1 MPRFTYHKHRPN
13 LWEDLDL
20 NELVNAMSDFLLG
33 SGFGEP
39 ADGDNRASQEEL
51 KEAILNALM
60 TSNLL
65 PDEDLQRLFESDQTL
80 NEFLEKVIERLMQ
93 EGFIQ
98 PSQNGTGSMDESD
111 AQGEAGGAGPPVKF
125 ELSEKGTD
133 FLGYRALR
141 DLMGALGKSAMG
153 SHDTQDLATG
163 VEASGPSKP
172 YEFGDT
178 LNLDVSE
185 TLLNTIRRTRSL
197 ETDEQGGLD
206 VDYQDL
212 VVRQTEYRSS
222 CATVVMLD
230 CSHSMILYGED
241 RFTPAKK
248 VALALSHLL
257 RTQYPGDSLR
267 IVLFHDSAEEIPLS
281 MLGRVKV
288 GPHYTNTREGLRVA
302 QRILARERKDMK
314 QIVMVTDGKPT
325 ALTLDDGRIYRNPF
339 GLDPKVIG
347 LTLKEV
353 INCRRQNIMINTF
366 MLARDYELVAFVAK
380 VSELTRG
387 KAYFTSPYDLG
398 EAVLMDFL
406 KKKRNRVTH

>member
-1 MPRFTYHKHRPN
+1 M
-13 LWEDLDL
+13 ED
-20 NELVNAMSDFLLG
+20 SD
-33 SGFGEP
+33 GE
-39 ADGDNRASQEEL
+39 
-51 KEAILNALM
+51 
-60 TSNLL
+60 
-65 PDEDLQRLFESDQTL
+65 
-80 NEFLEKVIERLMQ
+80 
-93 EGFIQ
+93 
-98 PSQNGTGSMDESD
+98 
-111 AQGEAGGAGPPVKF
+111 GEAGGSGAPVRF

-141 DLMGALGKSAMG
+141 ELMGALGRSSFG

-163 VEASGPSKP
+163 VDASGPSKP

-185 TLLNTIRRTRSL
+185 TLLNTIRRTKTL
-197 ETDEQGGLD
+197 DFAEDTGLD
-206 VDYQDL
+206 VDYEDL

-257 RTQYPGDSLR
+257 RTQFPGDSLR
-267 IVLFHDSAEEIPLS
+267 VVLFHDSAEEIPLS

-339 GLDPKVIG
+339 GMDPKVIG

-406 KKKRNRVTH
+406 RKKRTVGH

>member
-20 NELVNAMSDFLLG
+20 SELVNAMSEFLLG

-39 ADGDNRASQEEL
+39 SDGENQATQDDL
-51 KEAILNALM
+51 KDAIINALM

-65 PDEDLQRLFESDQTL
+65 PDEDLQKLFSNEDTL
-80 NEFLEKVIERLMQ
+80 KEFLEKVIERLMN

-98 PSQNGTGSMDESD
+98 TAQNGTGSMEDTD
-111 AQGEAGGAGPPVKF
+111 GQGEAGGSGAPVKF

-141 DLMGALGKSAMG
+141 ELMGALGRSSFG
-153 SHDTQDLATG
+153 SHDTQDLSTG
-163 VEASGPSKP
+163 VDASGPSKP

-178 LNLDVSE
+178 MNLDVSE
-185 TLLNTIRRTRSL
+185 TLLNTIRRTRAL
-197 ETDEQGGLD
+197 EFKEGEGLD
-206 VDYQDL
+206 VGYEDL

-267 IVLFHDSAEEIPLS
+267 VVLFHDSAEEIPLS
-281 MLGRVKV
+281 LLGKVKV

-314 QIVMVTDGKPT
+314 QIVMITDGKPT

-366 MLARDYELVAFVAK
+366 MLARDYELMAFVSK

-406 KKKRNRVTH
+406 RKKRTVAH

>member
-20 NELVNAMSDFLLG
+20 SELVNAMSEFLLG

-39 ADGDNRASQEEL
+39 ADGDNQTSQQDL
-51 KEAILNALM
+51 KDAITNALM

-65 PDEDLQRLFESDQTL
+65 PDEDLQKLFSSEETL
-80 NEFLEKVIERLMQ
+80 NEFLEKVIERLMN

-98 PSQNGTGSMDESD
+98 ASRNGTGSMDDSD
-111 AQGEAGGAGPPVKF
+111 GQGETGGSGAPVKF

-141 DLMGALGKSAMG
+141 DLMGAFGRSSFG
-153 SHDTQDLATG
+153 SHDTQDLSTG
-163 VEASGPSKP
+163 VDASGPSKP

-178 LNLDVSE
+178 MNLDVSE
-185 TLLNTIRRTRSL
+185 TLLNTIRRTRAL
-197 ETDEQGGLD
+197 DVREGEGLD
-206 VDYQDL
+206 VGYEDL

-267 IVLFHDSAEEIPLS
+267 VVLFHDSAEEIPLS

-406 KKKRNRVTH
+406 RKKRTVGH

>member
-13 LWEDLDL
+13 LWDDLDL
-20 NELVNAMSDFLLG
+20 SELVNAMSEFLLG

-39 ADGDNRASQEEL
+39 ADGDNQASQQDL
-51 KEAILNALM
+51 KDAITNALM

-65 PDEDLQRLFESDQTL
+65 PDEDLQKLFSSEETL
-80 NEFLEKVIERLMQ
+80 NEFLEKVIERLMN

-98 PSQNGTGSMDESD
+98 ASNNGTGSMDD
-111 AQGEAGGAGPPVKF
+111 TDGQGETGGSGAPVKF

-141 DLMGALGKSAMG
+141 ELMGAFGRSSFG
-153 SHDTQDLATG
+153 SHDTQDLSTG
-163 VEASGPSKP
+163 VDASGPSKP

-178 LNLDVSE
+178 MNLDVSE
-185 TLLNTIRRTRSL
+185 TLLNTIRRTQALDVR
-197 ETDEQGGLD
+197 EGEGLD
-206 VDYQDL
+206 VGYDDL

-267 IVLFHDSAEEIPLS
+267 VVLFHDSAEEIPLS

-406 KKKRNRVTH
+406 RKKRTVGH

>member
-1 MPRFTYHKHRPN
+1 MPRFTYHKHRSN
-13 LWEDLDL
+13 LWDDLDL
-20 NELVNAMSDFLLG
+20 SELVNAMSEFLLG

-39 ADGDNRASQEEL
+39 ADGDNQTSQQDL
-51 KEAILNALM
+51 KDAITNALM

-65 PDEDLQRLFESDQTL
+65 PDEDLQKLFSSEETL
-80 NEFLEKVIERLMQ
+80 NEFLDKVIERLMN

-98 PSQNGTGSMDESD
+98 ASQNGTGSMDD
-111 AQGEAGGAGPPVKF
+111 TDGQGETGGSGAPVKF

-141 DLMGALGKSAMG
+141 ELMGAFGRSSFG
-153 SHDTQDLATG
+153 SHDTQDLSTG
-163 VEASGPSKP
+163 VDASGPSKA

-178 LNLDVSE
+178 MNLDVSE
-185 TLLNTIRRTRSL
+185 TLLNAIRRTQALDVR
-197 ETDEQGGLD
+197 EGEGLD
-206 VDYQDL
+206 VGYEDL

-267 IVLFHDSAEEIPLS
+267 VVLFHDSAEEIPLS

-406 KKKRNRVTH
+406 RKKRTVGH